1 MQALPLPVVFVLL
14 LLCAAS
20 AGAAGAPVPPSQD
33 FLAALTYN
41 LGANN
46 NSIVQLHSA
55 TGTPAFA
62 HWWGNLVFQFTAF
75 TFDPVNRTLIL
86 MGPPFFSSSSFSF
99 LTPTLLAAPD
109 WLIGLL
115 VQHTQTQAIRR

>member
-1 MQALPLPVVFVLL
+1 MQVLRLPVVLVLSLFV

-33 FLAALTYN
+33 FLVALTYN

-46 NSIVQLHSA
+46 NSIVQLDSA

-86 MGPPFFSSSSFSF
+86 MGALLLLPLPFLFNSDHTC
-99 LTPTLLAAPD
+99 LCPD
-109 WLIGLL
+109 WLGG
-115 VQHTQTQAIRR
+115 